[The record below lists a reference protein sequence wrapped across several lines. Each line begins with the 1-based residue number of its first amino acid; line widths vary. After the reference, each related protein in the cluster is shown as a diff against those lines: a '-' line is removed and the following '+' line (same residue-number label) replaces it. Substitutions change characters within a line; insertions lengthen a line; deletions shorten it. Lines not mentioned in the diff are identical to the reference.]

1 MRKYQL
7 WQLEDDY
14 AISDFDKKEI
24 DFATIKNFSLDF
36 KKISTLETELASK
49 PALLEF
55 LDPLITGYGV
65 HPIFNT
71 LGQKC
76 QQIVNVPTRVLS
88 SEEILVYLNG
98 YTILPQE
105 TPPHKEIIYKLACY
119 SDDLTVE
126 YYEKEDNCPEQ
137 HKPVSEEELV
147 NLFLEKNDPA
157 NSDRDKHYFV
167 TAPKISEDKKGLI
180 FHLPK
185 PTRAHRK
192 WIILEEYYDYKRNAW
207 INGDGKAVKRSKSR
221 IELID
226 KKKELTLREISEK
239 KKDFFAEGGKV
250 TKLESAWDG
259 KELNWMALEI
269 HPLANTI
276 PHPTPEERESLRDDI
291 RLNGVYETLVLFEG
305 KILDGRTRQGICVEL
320 DIKPKYKSLPVGADP
335 EIYVESMGIKRRHL
349 SRSQRAAYG
358 VNQLLPKLEIEA
370 KNRQRQNGIHKG
382 DKENPAFLQDSIKGE
397 ACELVADR
405 LKVSAKYVYDAKKI
419 KETSP
424 DIFEKIL
431 SGSLTITAAKKQLKP
446 SIIKKR
452 KVRKPFEKMYREM
465 LQTIRDRSES
475 NNSIK
480 ASPQVFVALNRITDI
495 YLLWNRRN
503 DKRVIKLLEEMR
515 IEFDEIFGEK
525 KERHLHLLEG

>member
-14 AISDFDKKEI
+14 AISDFGKPEI
-24 DFATIKNFSLDF
+24 DFATIKDFSLKF

-55 LDPLITGYGV
+55 LEPLITGYGV

-88 SEEILVYLNG
+88 SEEILEYLNG

-126 YYEKEDNCPEQ
+126 YYEKGDNCPEQ

-167 TAPKISEDKKGLI
+167 TAPKISEEKKGLI

-207 INGDGKAVKRSKSR
+207 INGDGKTVKRDKPR

-226 KKKELTLREISEK
+226 KKKELTLREIDERK
-239 KKDFFAEGGKV
+239 KEFFASGGK
-250 TKLESAWDG
+250 TTILETAWEE
-259 KELNWMALEI
+259 KELDWAGLEI
-269 HPLANTI
+269 HPLAHLI
-276 PHPTPEERESLRDDI
+276 PFPTDEERAGLREDI
-291 RLNGVYETLVLFEG
+291 RLNGVHEKLVLFEG
-305 KILDGRTRQGICVEL
+305 KILDGRTRQGICIEL
-320 DIKPKYKSLPVGADP
+320 GIRPKYKQLPHGVDP
-335 EIYVESMGIKRRHL
+335 RKYVISMGIRRRHL
-349 SRSQRAAYG
+349 TSSQIAAFG
-358 VNQLLPKLEIEA
+358 VMELLPDIETEA
-370 KNRQRQNGIHKG
+370 KERQKKRAKDYGMEQIP
-382 DKENPAFLQDSIKGE
+382 D
-397 ACELVADR
+397 LVQGTASEVLAEF
-405 LKVSAKYVYDAKKI
+405 LKVSEKYIRDAKKI

-424 DIFEKIL
+424 ELFEKIL

-452 KVRKPFEKMYREM
+452 KVRKPFEKLYREM
-465 LQTIRDRSES
+465 LKKIREGSES
-475 NNSIK
+475 NNSVK
-480 ASPQVFVALNRITDI
+480 ASSQVFVAINNIADI

-503 DKRVIKLLEEMR
+503 DKRVIKMLEEMK
-515 IEFDEIFGEK
+515 IDFDDIFGEK
-525 KERHLHLLEG
+525 PVRHLYAVKEM

>member
-167 TAPKISEDKKGLI
+167 TAPKISEDKISVGSIAIDFIKGKFNGNLCGKNVLI
-180 FHLPK
+180 
-185 PTRAHRK
+185 
-192 WIILEEYYDYKRNAW
+192 I
-207 INGDGKAVKRSKSR
+207 GV
-221 IELID
+221 
-226 KKKELTLREISEK
+226 
-239 KKDFFAEGGKV
+239 GKV
-250 TKLESAWDG
+250 TE
-259 KELNWMALEI
+259 
-269 HPLANTI
+269 
-276 PHPTPEERESLRDDI
+276 
-291 RLNGVYETLVLFEG
+291 LVL
-305 KILDGRTRQGICVEL
+305 
-320 DIKPKYKSLPVGADP
+320 KYLK
-335 EIYVESMGIKRRHL
+335 
-349 SRSQRAAYG
+349 
-358 VNQLLPKLEIEA
+358 
-370 KNRQRQNGIHKG
+370 
-382 DKENPAFLQDSIKGE
+382 KENPNVIFISNRTFERAKELAAKIGAKAVRFDQLKQLLNKADVVISATASSHFLIKKETFDEHITNRLLIIDLALPRDVDPRVREIENIDLFCLEDLDTVIKKNIKRKTQEIEKITSVMDIEVEGLWKESIRSE
-397 ACELVADR
+397 QELV
-405 LKVSAKYVYDAKKI
+405 
-419 KETSP
+419 
-424 DIFEKIL
+424 
-431 SGSLTITAAKKQLKP
+431 
-446 SIIKKR
+446 
-452 KVRKPFEKMYREM
+452 
-465 LQTIRDRSES
+465 
-475 NNSIK
+475 
-480 ASPQVFVALNRITDI
+480 
-495 YLLWNRRN
+495 LLP
-503 DKRVIKLLEEMR
+503 
-515 IEFDEIFGEK
+515 
-525 KERHLHLLEG
+525 